1 MSILFRFFHVVLRL
15 IMLFKGKTL
24 FKIDYLEGY
33 NLNFEITEEQAR
45 SLMPNN
51 LKPLSLK
58 LLECDEKPAYYLTWY
73 IASMDTDESEQNLER
88 VDLFTYAIDENDEFC
103 LYFISS
109 IMELPEAVKKSKF
122 GKKIFSRLFDFFAR
136 DSRTGKAAY
145 PHYYTQTVKANPD
158 SFVVK
163 YDDSTIEAKEWKVLS
178 EGEQFDRTFVL
189 TNSQIYRNEVDKNVN
204 FFNQR
209 FMSANV
215 KLIDLTTIATE
226 NLQGFHPFCENLV
239 SAHYYGSK
247 DKASTWYFEI

>member
-1 MSILFRFFHVVLRL
+1 MSFLFPFFHIALRL
-15 IMLFKGKTL
+15 IMLFRGKTL

-45 SLMPNN
+45 SLLPDN

-58 LLECDEKPAYYLTWY
+58 LLECDEKPAYYLSWY
-73 IASMDTDESEQNLER
+73 LASMDTDESKQNLER
-88 VDLFTYAIDENDEFC
+88 VDLFTYGMDQNDEFC
-103 LYFISS
+103 LFFISS
-109 IMELPEAVKKSKF
+109 IMELPEAIKKSDVN
-122 GKKIFSRLFDFFAR
+122 KKIFSALFDFFAR

-145 PHYYTQTVKANPD
+145 PHYYTQTVKAKPD

-163 YDDSTIEAKEWKVLS
+163 YNDSTIQAREWKVLS
-178 EGEQFDRTFVL
+178 DGEQFDRTFVL
-189 TNSQIYRNEVDKNVN
+189 ANSQIYRNEVDKNVN

-215 KLIDLTTIATE
+215 KLIDLKTIETE
-226 NLQGFHPFCENLV
+226 KLQGFHPLCENLV

-247 DKASTWYFEI
+247 EKPSTWYFEI